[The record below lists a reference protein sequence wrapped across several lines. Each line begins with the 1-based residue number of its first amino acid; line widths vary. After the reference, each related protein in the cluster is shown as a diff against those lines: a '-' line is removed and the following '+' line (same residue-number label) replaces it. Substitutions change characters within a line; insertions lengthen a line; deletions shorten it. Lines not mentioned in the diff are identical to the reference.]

1 MSNVRNAISKSFVK
15 RNEISIFAYLKSL
28 CLCCAPI
35 EFGYFLISMRPIGN
49 FIMKF
54 LMPKFTRF
62 GKSAFSQNKAFFVSV
77 KIRFL
82 GITEVAS
89 RASVYTTC
97 FFCLLGRCPKPHK
110 THTFVC
116 GGASMGSLICSVR
129 HHLCSSEIPRF
140 TSSFFLPRSASRF
153 AFAVSKVRYSDFAS
167 EYSEYAFFFSERT
180 VACYSVFIFLGLL
193 ATCTFPDGYPD
204 LPSFPLG
211 LPDVWNTSM
220 TLSLFRSDR
229 GEDRT

>member
-1 MSNVRNAISKSFVK
+1 MSNQTQYHVVACCCSRLFF
-15 RNEISIFAYLKSL
+15 IFLNMKNS
-28 CLCCAPI
+28 
-35 EFGYFLISMRPIGN
+35 SIGN
-49 FIMKF
+49 FLIKF
-54 LMPKFTRF
+54 LMPNFARF

-97 FFCLLGRCPKPHK
+97 FFCLLGRCPKPHI

-116 GGASMGSLICSVR
+116 GSASMVSLICSAQY
-129 HHLCSSEIPRF
+129 HLCSSEIPRF
-140 TSSFFLPRSASRF
+140 TSSVFLPRSASRS

-180 VACYSVFIFLGLL
+180 EASYSVFIFLGLWV
-193 ATCTFPDGYPD
+193 TCIFRDAYPD

-211 LPDVWNTSM
+211 LPDV
-220 TLSLFRSDR
+220 
-229 GEDRT
+229 

>member
-1 MSNVRNAISKSFVK
+1 MRNAISKSFVK

-49 FIMKF
+49 FLIKF
-54 LMPKFTRF
+54 LMPKFARF

-116 GGASMGSLICSVR
+116 GSASMVSLNCSAQY
-129 HHLCSSEIPRF
+129 HLCSSEIPRF
-140 TSSFFLPRSASRF
+140 TSSVFLPRSASRF

-167 EYSEYAFFFSERT
+167 EYSEYAFFLSERT
-180 VACYSVFIFLGLL
+180 EASYSVFIFLGLWV
-193 ATCTFPDGYPD
+193 TCIFRDAYPD

-211 LPDVWNTSM
+211 LPDV
-220 TLSLFRSDR
+220 
-229 GEDRT
+229 